1 MPAQDAFKRSPK
13 PEGLPATK
21 GGTNGVVR
29 AASDAQV
36 LCQDDGPWFVK
47 QTFSRAE
54 SLWLTP
60 LLGAYFPSLPRVLD
74 LANEGTQVNV
84 MLGTAPGESIKAYC
98 HRLGALPVGIACV
111 LVWRLAAELEALES
125 FLPEAASF
133 VDPLN
138 SRVGLW
144 QRDFLQLFVDRFET
158 RPLRRAGTA
167 ANLLRVCLMLIN
179 GHSSASISDI
189 AAARIPSSLLAHLR
203 EVTETGATRLT
214 IVDIKNI
221 MLMATAAVTRGL
233 RGSNMMSQ
241 LMVNERWHPEL
252 PPPKGNGRVYGRMEE
267 NRLPATSVRL
277 SRLLAHRNR
286 LTPVEIA
293 MLQSRLRE
301 QASAVPVLGLV
312 MDPERILLRLP
323 GIRENA
329 TDTKMLDIRLD
340 CIPEFS
346 VALESASGC
355 RSLARSPIAIREAVA
370 PGRPF
375 SDLRGDFDEQFS
387 RLWQTLQDGTYSLSG
402 YNIQSSGRQDLPGMF
417 HCSLASPFSG
427 STKGRSEKRVPKVEV
442 AAAPPVQV
450 LVVKAQPPPAE
461 TEPTPPPA
469 EITPQ
474 SDIVFPF
481 NNRLDELPQRPMKM
495 ILITAGSGGTGK
507 STIARLLYE
516 LAGFESRDDV
526 AMFDC
531 DALGNRDFQKIAPEK
546 IESMPID
553 NVDSMRR
560 MVETAMEG
568 KLVLADLPASCQD
581 ILARDLNPEI
591 IQSLREDDGLHWLP
605 IHPVTAKAAT
615 LPAIKQWRTSV
626 FGEAPAIIVVSLKD
640 GPVPTDVL
648 DEIVRPQDMVLR
660 IPVLDQSLASA
671 LDASNATWQA
681 ILDGKA
687 PESHRMF
694 GNPLVKRQLRFKRK
708 ECEDALFP
716 LLRRIIKDAATA
728 G

>member
-1 MPAQDAFKRSPK
+1 MPAQDAFKRSLK
-13 PEGLPATK
+13 TEGLPLSK
-21 GGTNGVVR
+21 GGTNG
-29 AASDAQV
+29 AARPAGDVQM

-47 QTFSRAE
+47 QSFSRAE
-54 SLWLTP
+54 SLWLCP
-60 LLGAYFPSLPRVLD
+60 LLGTYFPSLPRVLD
-74 LANEGTQVNV
+74 LSNEGTQIHV
-84 MLGTAPGESIKAYC
+84 MMGTAPGESVKAYC

-133 VDPLN
+133 VDPLA

-144 QRDFLQLFVDRFET
+144 QREFLQLFVDRFET
-158 RPLRRAGTA
+158 RPLRRADTA
-167 ANLLRVCLMLIN
+167 ANLLRLCLMLIN
-179 GHSSASISDI
+179 GHSSAAISDI

-203 EVTETGATRLT
+203 EVTEAGTTRLT
-214 IVDIKNI
+214 VVEIKNV

-252 PPPKGNGRVYGRMEE
+252 PPPKGNGRVYGRTEE
-267 NRLPATSVRL
+267 SRLPATSVRL

-286 LTPVEIA
+286 LTTIEIT

-355 RSLARSPIAIREAVA
+355 RALARSPIAIREAVA

-375 SDLRGDFDEQFS
+375 ADLRGDFDEQFN
-387 RLWQTLQDGTYSLSG
+387 RLWQTLHDGTYSLSG
-402 YNIQSSGRQDLPGMF
+402 YNIQSSDRQDLPGMF

-427 STKGRSEKRVPKVEV
+427 STRTKSEKPPTK
-442 AAAPPVQV
+442 AP
-450 LVVKAQPPPAE
+450 ARMPPPAPAAVMPVPAAPLVPE
-461 TEPTPPPA
+461 SAPPPV
-469 EITPQ
+469 EIVPQ
-474 SDIVFPF
+474 SGTVFPF
-481 NNRLDELPQRPMKM
+481 NHRLDELPQRPMKM

-626 FGEAPAIIVVSLKD
+626 FGDAPAIIVVSLKD

-687 PESHRMF
+687 PDSHRMF

-716 LLRRIIKDAATA
+716 LLRRIVKDAATA